1 MPDIET
7 IYQTLC
13 VVSVDGLQTITFEN
27 VGSFLTVQTFKRMV
41 SIRVRRDVGEVELI
55 AFGKM
60 LEDCE

>member
-7 IYQTLC
+7 IYQTLR
-13 VVSVDGLQTITFEN
+13 VVSVDGLQTITFED
-27 VGSFLTVQTFKRMV
+27 VGSFLTVRTFRRMV
-41 SIRVRRDVGEVELI
+41 SVRVGRDVEGVELI